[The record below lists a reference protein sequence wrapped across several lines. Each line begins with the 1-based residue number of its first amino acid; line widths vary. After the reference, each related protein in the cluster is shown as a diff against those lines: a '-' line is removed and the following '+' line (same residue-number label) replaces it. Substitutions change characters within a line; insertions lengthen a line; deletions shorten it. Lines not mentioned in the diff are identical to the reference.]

1 LERFDIQYGA
11 KDIKKIKK
19 NQRKKIN
26 LVKRK
31 NLGCSNR
38 KSKVLIQMPI
48 LYGIKVLREITF
60 GKSQSLK

>member
-31 NLGCSNR
+31 NLGCGNPQ
-38 KSKVLIQMPI
+38 SKILIQMLI